1 MLKPKTPGKRSE
13 ETNLQLNPQLET
25 VCEEE
30 RAFPFGRRK
39 LEFTN
44 MQISNS
50 GHLEKVFKNIKKKV
64 NLAED
69 APPRGSKRTQPTLSA
84 PMKAAI
90 HMGPDYIEILEIS
103 KNTNFEELQNLF
115 DITQKLVLC
124 KQGEV
129 LNVNM
134 IECASL

>member
-1 MLKPKTPGKRSE
+1 
-13 ETNLQLNPQLET
+13 
-25 VCEEE
+25 
-30 RAFPFGRRK
+30 
-39 LEFTN
+39 

-50 GHLEKVFKNIKKKV
+50 GYLEKVFKNIKKKV

-103 KNTNFEELQNLF
+103 KSTNLF
-115 DITQKLVLC
+115 DITQNLVLC
-124 KQGEV
+124 KQGEI
-129 LNVNM
+129 LNVNV